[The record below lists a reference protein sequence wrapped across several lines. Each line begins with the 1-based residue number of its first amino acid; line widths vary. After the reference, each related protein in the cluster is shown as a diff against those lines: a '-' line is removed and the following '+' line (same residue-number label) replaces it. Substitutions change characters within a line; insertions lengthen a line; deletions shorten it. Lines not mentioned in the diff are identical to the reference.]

1 MSFRVQYKKKVEK
14 QINKLP
20 KKINRRLFALIA
32 DLEDMGPVRR
42 NWPKY
47 SKLGKMKGGSVKHH
61 CHLHHSWVACWT
73 HTEETILIEVYY
85 VGSRESAPY

>member
-1 MSFRVQYKKKVEK
+1 MNFQVRYKRTVEK

-20 KKINRRLFALIA
+20 KKIKQRLFALIS

-42 NWPKY
+42 NWPNY
-47 SKLGKMKGGSVKHH
+47 SKLGKQKGGAVKYH
-61 CHLHHSWVACWT
+61 CHLHQSWVACWT
-73 HTEETILIEVYY
+73 HTEKTILIEVYY